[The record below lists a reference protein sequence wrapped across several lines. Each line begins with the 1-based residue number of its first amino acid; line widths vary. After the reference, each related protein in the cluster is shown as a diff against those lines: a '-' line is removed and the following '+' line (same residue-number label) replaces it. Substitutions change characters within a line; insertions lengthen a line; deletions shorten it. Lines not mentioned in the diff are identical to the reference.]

1 MFSRTI
7 LLSLTA
13 AALALAL
20 PKPVDNP
27 SGLASDGF
35 DNTARMQK
43 YTVEDSGYDVDVLLK
58 RESFLDKLWKYL
70 TR

>member
-1 MFSRTI
+1 MLFSRTI
-7 LLSLTA
+7 LLSLTT

-20 PKPVDNP
+20 PKPTDT

-35 DNTARMQK
+35 DNTVGMQE

-70 TR
+70 TE